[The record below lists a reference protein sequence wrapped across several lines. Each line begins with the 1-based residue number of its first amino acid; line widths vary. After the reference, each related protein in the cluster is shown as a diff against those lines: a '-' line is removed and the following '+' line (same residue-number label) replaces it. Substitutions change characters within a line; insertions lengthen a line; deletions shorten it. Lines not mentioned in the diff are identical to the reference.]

1 MRRQLR
7 TFVKSREQTGHG
19 PIASRFDLR
28 SMEPIANE
36 RHRNDAHHVLI
47 PRSHVL
53 DAKFS
58 LLSDSIDFLLDGQR
72 VKTGQGQTKQKAD
85 SAIQNHECIT
95 EGLLD
100 LLGCSDYSRRVW
112 HAPMR
117 GHWLTRP
124 DGANFFGRVIAHGE
138 NKMQIRCSGLGEFV
152 PILATD
158 GISRQL
164 GNLELSQCLWMNT
177 PGGVTSCAV
186 SGESRKTL
194 PVHDCFSHD
203 GAGRISGTEEE
214 NVVASLHDVHLS
226 PRRLRVH

>member
-19 PIASRFDLR
+19 PIASRFDIR
-28 SMEPIANE
+28 AVEPIAIANE

-58 LLSDSIDFLLDGQR
+58 LLSDSVDFLLDGQR

-85 SAIQNHECIT
+85 SAIQNHECLT

-100 LLGCSDYSRRVW
+100 LFGCARYGGRVW

-117 GHWLTRP
+117 GHRLTRP
-124 DGANFFGRVIAHGE
+124 DGADFFGRVIAHGE
-138 NKMQIRCSGLGEFV
+138 NKMQIRCSGLGEFI
-152 PILATD
+152 PILATHVI
-158 GISRQL
+158 GRQL
-164 GNLELSQCLWMNT
+164 GNLELSSVLVDAHARW
-177 PGGVTSCAV
+177 
-186 SGESRKTL
+186 R
-194 PVHDCFSHD
+194 DF
-203 GAGRISGTEEE
+203 
-214 NVVASLHDVHLS
+214 
-226 PRRLRVH
+226 LRCKR